1 MKVSIIV
8 AAYNIENYIKRCMD
22 SIVSQTFKDIEI
34 IVVNDG
40 STDNTSKIIE
50 SFANN
55 DKRIKTIDKQNE
67 GLIEARKSGLKI
79 ACGEYILFLDGD
91 DWLHTQAI
99 EKLYKKAIQDDSD
112 IVLYNFY
119 LAYDSNKLKAQKSF
133 EETVKYE
140 DDYLKVH
147 GYIGKEII
155 ARGSRNN
162 ESIFVNNRYIKNKT
176 IVAAVENAFKSF
188 STVNKFPFF
197 VLFIELNPEDIDVN
211 IHPTKAE
218 IKFKDERVI

>member
-79 ACGEYILFLDGD
+79 ACRIYIVFR
-91 DWLHTQAI
+91 W
-99 EKLYKKAIQDDSD
+99 
-112 IVLYNFY
+112 
-119 LAYDSNKLKAQKSF
+119 
-133 EETVKYE
+133 
-140 DDYLKVH
+140 
-147 GYIGKEII
+147 
-155 ARGSRNN
+155 R
-162 ESIFVNNRYIKNKT
+162 
-176 IVAAVENAFKSF
+176 
-188 STVNKFPFF
+188 
-197 VLFIELNPEDIDVN
+197 
-211 IHPTKAE
+211 
-218 IKFKDERVI
+218 

>member
-67 GLIEARKSGLKI
+67 GLIEARKTGFKNSVGDYL
-79 ACGEYILFLDGD
+79 LFIDGD
-91 DWLHTQAI
+91 DFLELNAI
-99 EKLYKKAIQDDSD
+99 NDAYLYASRYSFD
-112 IVLYNFY
+112 IVCFNSFKAYDEYKIQFDTFYNEEIVASEPLTALLLDKILPAIWAKMIKREFIIKNQIKFPSNISYGEDLATVANWFMHNSKIGLLNKNLYNY
-119 LAYDSNKLKAQKSF
+119 YQ
-133 EETVKYE
+133 
-140 DDYLKVH
+140 
-147 GYIGKEII
+147 
-155 ARGSRNN
+155 RR
-162 ESIFVNNRYIKNKT
+162 R
-176 IVAAVENAFKSF
+176 
-188 STVNKFPFF
+188 
-197 VLFIELNPEDIDVN
+197 
-211 IHPTKAE
+211 
-218 IKFKDERVI
+218 

>member
-79 ACGEYILFLDGD
+79 ACG
-91 DWLHTQAI
+91 
-99 EKLYKKAIQDDSD
+99 
-112 IVLYNFY
+112 
-119 LAYDSNKLKAQKSF
+119 
-133 EETVKYE
+133 
-140 DDYLKVH
+140 
-147 GYIGKEII
+147 
-155 ARGSRNN
+155 
-162 ESIFVNNRYIKNKT
+162 
-176 IVAAVENAFKSF
+176 
-188 STVNKFPFF
+188 
-197 VLFIELNPEDIDVN
+197 
-211 IHPTKAE
+211 
-218 IKFKDERVI
+218 

>member
-67 GLIEARKSGLKI
+67 
-79 ACGEYILFLDGD
+79 
-91 DWLHTQAI
+91 
-99 EKLYKKAIQDDSD
+99 
-112 IVLYNFY
+112 VL
-119 LAYDSNKLKAQKSF
+119 SVEPSF
-133 EETVKYE
+133 TT
-140 DDYLKVH
+140 
-147 GYIGKEII
+147 II
-155 ARGSRNN
+155 
-162 ESIFVNNRYIKNKT
+162 SI
-176 IVAAVENAFKSF
+176 S
-188 STVNKFPFF
+188 
-197 VLFIELNPEDIDVN
+197 LNV
-211 IHPTKAE
+211 
-218 IKFKDERVI
+218 

>member
-67 GLIEARKSGLKI
+67 
-79 ACGEYILFLDGD
+79 
-91 DWLHTQAI
+91 
-99 EKLYKKAIQDDSD
+99 
-112 IVLYNFY
+112 
-119 LAYDSNKLKAQKSF
+119 
-133 EETVKYE
+133 
-140 DDYLKVH
+140 
-147 GYIGKEII
+147 
-155 ARGSRNN
+155 
-162 ESIFVNNRYIKNKT
+162 
-176 IVAAVENAFKSF
+176 
-188 STVNKFPFF
+188 
-197 VLFIELNPEDIDVN
+197 
-211 IHPTKAE
+211 
-218 IKFKDERVI
+218 